1 MPQLLSRMDNINWL
15 TPSVAEILEQGASP
29 PGGDGSIRE
38 QMLQIQQELN
48 DLETPARITNVR
60 STPSYTLFIT
70 QPESIGRLGNRRQI
84 TANELK
90 RSLGKIAENHK
101 DEWILGFLP
110 QLPDNDEAVGILLR
124 TNIHQPLSL
133 RRMLVRSAYRDHRSN
148 FAIVLGNTL
157 EQRLVVTDLNEIGS
171 LLVIG
176 AANAKYHLMRSIL
189 VTLLSMNTPGELRLV
204 LAGNHS
210 EQYETLLNIPHAV
223 KRLLQ
228 SPADGQRL
236 FIGLVKELER
246 RIRDF
251 QQLEVETLDAFNT
264 IKESKKEDILPHILV
279 VIDSL
284 SDEQWQSARDTWM
297 PLVTRLLE
305 DGAKAGIHT
314 ILTAENYQAPDVP
327 GAFESL
333 LPVKVIMRPSA
344 GDYLEKVKNFHNSQL
359 RFIDCIVLEN
369 ENGEENISA
378 LELCAV
384 SDQELKNVIQYWTQ
398 ATKKRHE
405 EAPERQ
411 ISGTTGM
418 TGVLG
423 QNSVQNAA
431 NQDESAHP
439 TQTQMA
445 TQTDQSSAPQRAHS
459 ALTRAQA
466 LAAYLGWIGIG
477 PLIDVLGLSTG
488 EANIVMEQLQQL
500 GVVET
505 GDTTTPRFIRLSDIP
520 E

>member
-38 QMLQIQQELN
+38 QMLQIQQELS

-60 STPSYTLFIT
+60 STPSYTLYIT
-70 QPESIGRLGNRRQI
+70 QPEVIGRLGNRRQV
-84 TANELK
+84 TSNDLK
-90 RSLGKIAENHK
+90 RSLGKIAEAHK

-110 QLPDNDEAVGILLR
+110 QLPDNEDAVGILLR
-124 TNIHQPLSL
+124 TNVHQPLSL
-133 RRMLVRSAYRDHRSN
+133 RRMLVRSAYRDSQST
-148 FAIVLGNTL
+148 FAVVLGNTL
-157 EQRLVVTDLNEIGS
+157 EQRLVVADLNEIGS

-176 AANAKYHLMRSIL
+176 TANAKYHFMRSLL

-204 LAGNHS
+204 LAGNNS
-210 EQYETLLNIPHAV
+210 EQFESLLNSPHAV

-228 SPADGQRL
+228 SPTDGQRL
-236 FIGLVKELER
+236 LIGLVKELER
-246 RIRDF
+246 RIRDI
-251 QQLEVETLDAFNT
+251 QQAGLETLTAFNVVQA
-264 IKESKKEDILPHILV
+264 SQNNDILPHILV

-284 SDEQWQSARDTWM
+284 SDEEWQDARDTWM
-297 PLVTRLLE
+297 PLLSRLLE
-305 DGAKAGIHT
+305 DGAKVGIHT
-314 ILTAENYQAPDVP
+314 IITAEKNQAPDVP
-327 GAFESL
+327 GAFDAL

-344 GDYLEKVKNFHNSQL
+344 NDYVEKIKNFHSSQL
-359 RFIDCIVLEN
+359 RFIDALVLEN
-369 ENGEENISA
+369 SEENITA

-384 SDQELKNVIQYWTQ
+384 SDQELKNVIHYWAQ
-398 ATKKRHE
+398 ATKKRHD
-405 EAPERQ
+405 EAPESQ

-423 QNSVQNAA
+423 QKSVQNVAG
-431 NQDESAHP
+431 
-439 TQTQMA
+439 QTGENPA
-445 TQTDQSSAPQRAHS
+445 IQTKETIASPNPADSNTTLMQ
-459 ALTRAQA
+459 AQA

-477 PLIDVLGLSTG
+477 PLHDVLGLSSG
-488 EANIVMEQLQQL
+488 EANIIIEQLQQI

-505 GDTTTPRFIRLSDIP
+505 GDTATPRFVRLGDIP